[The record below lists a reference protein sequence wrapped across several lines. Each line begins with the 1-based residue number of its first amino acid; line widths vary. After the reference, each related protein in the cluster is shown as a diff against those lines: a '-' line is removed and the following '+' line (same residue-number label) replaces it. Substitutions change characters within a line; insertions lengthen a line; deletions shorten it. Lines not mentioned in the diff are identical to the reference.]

1 MRAVGQFQLG
11 RLVFKGHFLSSPLH
25 YIERMAFRDGENVVL
40 KQIQHEITQ
49 PYYQQNFSNDG
60 TRFVAWY
67 LRRVL
72 RRDSPMHD
80 ITDGANDKQIDAVVV
95 DDDERRVIIV
105 QGKFLDGTKV
115 DGEPLR
121 EVLSAW
127 ARLNDLGSLQND
139 CNEKLRQK
147 LEAVRQAIDD
157 DYDIQFE
164 LLTTGEVTDAARDD
178 LKAFSTRLE
187 ETTDLPATLQLIDTE
202 VIRRDWPKRMRWSFL
217 RLIIPLWWTKR
228 IRL

>member
-1 MRAVGQFQLG
+1 MKIAARGRRKMFQ
-11 RLVFKGHFLSSPLH
+11 
-25 YIERMAFRDGENVVL
+25 
-40 KQIQHEITQ
+40 QIQNEITQ

-60 TRFVAWY
+60 TRFIAWY

-72 RRDSPMHD
+72 RRDAAATLHD
-80 ITDGANDKQIDAVVV
+80 ITDGANDKQIDAIVV

-139 CNEKLRQK
+139 CTKSFGK
-147 LEAVRQAIDD
+147 S
-157 DYDIQFE
+157 
-164 LLTTGEVTDAARDD
+164 
-178 LKAFSTRLE
+178 LK
-187 ETTDLPATLQLIDTE
+187 P
-202 VIRRDWPKRMRWSFL
+202 
-217 RLIIPLWWTKR
+217 
-228 IRL
+228 